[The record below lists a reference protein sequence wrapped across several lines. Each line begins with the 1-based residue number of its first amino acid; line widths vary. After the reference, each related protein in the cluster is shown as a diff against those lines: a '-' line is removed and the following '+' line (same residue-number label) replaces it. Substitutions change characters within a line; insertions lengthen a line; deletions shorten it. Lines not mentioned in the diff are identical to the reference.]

1 MIKFDLILLSISF
14 VLAGLTSI
22 DRFIFMMKPA
32 SELVGQLSKSTIY
45 SKLIHILGYISMSI
59 IIYWILNNYI
69 LF

>member
-14 VLAGLTSI
+14 VLASLTFM
-22 DRFIFMMKPA
+22 DKLIFMVKLE

-45 SKLIHILGYISMSI
+45 SKLTHVLGYISMSI
-59 IIYWILNNYI
+59 IIYWILNDYV